1 MTDRTIAPFQ
11 ISTDEDFRFQY
22 VWANMSMAGRSLR
35 VIVKERATNTVRAT
49 LTLGNGLTL
58 TGTDTVTGSVAQAT
72 SAAWPRGEYEV
83 DLHDITGGSNTRLVG
98 GRAVLDHPGNLVYG
112 VRGNKATVTMTG
124 NQAIVTGIGGIG
136 PPGPANTLTIPV
148 DGVET
153 VAPDQPAE
161 VTITD
166 DPPNQELRFKIPRG
180 LTGDDGEKG
189 WGPVFAIATDGNRR
203 VLRLAGWSGG
213 EGAPP
218 PTTSSGNPLY
228 VGPTGLT
235 TTIGDASD
243 VRGAI
248 GLTGDPGIDGT
259 DGLNGWTP
267 ILAVVEDAGRRV
279 LQIAD
284 WTGGTGSEPAS
295 GGYIGP
301 TGIVGT
307 AAEAVNIRGDQGPAG
322 SVADGDKVGIVVSDG
337 GTSWAVKPKHITF
350 ARMQDIGQNEVI
362 GRVASGTGEPKALSS
377 SEQRTAS
384 GITGPGSAVV
394 TATTVSDQ
402 HLALGL
408 RHGVAASASAGA
420 LTVALKD
427 TAGAD
432 ATATTPVIMGFR
444 SATAGSGTLVRQAV
458 TAALSLVLSSGS
470 TMGVPATGTAF
481 ALWLVAFDDAG
492 TVRLGLIN
500 CVNGSHIY
508 PLGCYPIDSSTA
520 EGGAGAADSP
530 HVFYTA
536 AAVTAK
542 AYVPLARLTWES
554 GLTTLGTW
562 TAPSRIELWQAGM
575 KLPGDVIQRAHKLKT
590 DTFSVSNTNYN
601 DVTGLDVTL
610 TPRSAANL
618 FRIEAVL
625 NYITSA
631 GDTYACRLLRNGTQ
645 VGGGDAAGSRPQV
658 LFGAMRTTDSASL
671 SNNKSTIVDAPNSAS
686 PLTYKL
692 QAYTGGGTLYVNRTI
707 VDTNNTTVYRA
718 SSSIEAQELLT

>member
-136 PPGPANTLTIPV
+136 PPGPANVLTIG
-148 DGVET
+148 DVET
-153 VAPDQPAE
+153 LETGEPATATISGTAPNQVLDLGLPKGDTGTAATVTVGSTTTGAPGSDAE
-161 VTITD
+161 VANSGTSSAAVFDFTIPAGVNATIEIGD
-166 DPPNQELRFKIPRG
+166 VTTGAPGSAADVTNSGTATAAVLDFTIPRG
-180 LTGDDGEKG
+180 DEGE
-189 WGPVFAIATDGNRR
+189 AATIAVGS
-203 VLRLAGWSGG
+203 V
-213 EGAPP
+213 
-218 PTTSSGNPLY
+218 TTSLPGSSATVTNSG
-228 VGPTGLT
+228 T
-235 TTIGDASD
+235 S
-243 VRGAI
+243 
-248 GLTGDPGIDGT
+248 
-259 DGLNGWTP
+259 LN
-267 ILAVVEDAGRRV
+267 AVLDFV
-279 LQIAD
+279 L
-284 WTGGTGSEPAS
+284 P
-295 GGYIGP
+295 
-301 TGIVGT
+301 
-307 AAEAVNIRGDQGPAG
+307 RGDQGPPG
-322 SVADGDKVGIVVSDG
+322 SVVDGDKVGIVVSDG

-470 TMGVPATGTAF
+470 TMGVSATGTAF

-554 GLTTLGTW
+554 GLTTLGSW

-590 DTFSVSNTNYN
+590 DTFSVSNTSYN
-601 DVTGLDVTL
+601 DVTGLETTL

-618 FRIEAVL
+618 FRVEAVL

-671 SNNKSTIVDAPNSAS
+671 SNNKATVIDAPYSAS
-686 PLTYKL
+686 AVTYKL
-692 QAYTGGGTLYVNRTI
+692 QVYTGGGTLYVNRTI

-718 SSSIEAQELLT
+718 SSSIEVQELLT